1 MNRMNMK
8 QILMSL
14 LLLLTTSLYAT
25 DVVTVSYE
33 GGINKVELTKA
44 AILYDADDWEV
55 AKKAACLL
63 AADIER
69 VTGNSIVAQT
79 TALQNGEAVIVG
91 TIGYSRWIDRLV
103 EEGKLDISTIQG
115 GWERFIVRT
124 IEHPFDG
131 VKRAIVVA
139 GSDRRG
145 TAYGVFSISEAIGVS
160 PWYWW
165 ADVPVVHRDV
175 VFVEANYV
183 SDTPS
188 IKYRGIFINDEDWG
202 MKPWASKNFEKELND
217 IGPKTY
223 AKVCELILRLKG
235 NMLAPA
241 MHTCTGAFYS
251 HPDSKK
257 VADEY
262 GILITTSHCE
272 PLLFNNASTWEW
284 NKGRD
289 GEWNY
294 KTNRKTI
301 LKKLDNRVKEA
312 APYENVYTLA
322 MRGLH
327 DEGMRGDMSEE
338 EKVEMLSQAITDQR
352 KILKK
357 YIDKPLEEVPQIFV
371 PYKEALELYEAGLKV
386 SDEVTLVWV
395 DDNYGYLKR
404 LSNPDEQKRTGRAG
418 VYYHNVSSI

>member
-1 MNRMNMK
+1 MNMK

-115 GWERFIVRT
+115 AWERFIVRT

-145 TAYGVFSISEAIGVS
+145 TAYGVFSISEAIDVS

-165 ADVPVVHRDV
+165 ADVPVVHRDA